1 MPRYIPWLL
10 RKSTLLLFLLL
21 MVAVAPSVLQFDSS
35 DTMAQ
40 SSPDMSH
47 ARVAIYDVQ
56 RNDNYSFTACTHMFR
71 WMNATVEHLNGTAI
85 QQGALRYFDLLVLP
99 AFAPSAYQRELTPLG
114 KERIRQF
121 LATGGSLFSVCH
133 GTVFVVTSLG
143 IIDATLHY
151 VGPSG
156 VQCHDHHTGELK
168 ITEMRVNQASAG
180 PDLSE
185 EPPSY
190 MVFTSGA
197 SYFEFHDNTNIIPIL
212 SYADTGLLGVIAFRY
227 GQGTV
232 LLSSPHPEF
241 EEGDDRDGLSQDHI
255 THWPTYQNL
264 QDPDSEWNLMY
275 KVSCWLVHSSPGVP
289 IELYTGLL
297 ALIGGS
303 FAVLFV
309 VLLVYDLRKR
319 KR

>member
-1 MPRYIPWLL
+1 
-10 RKSTLLLFLLL
+10 
-21 MVAVAPSVLQFDSS
+21 MVTVAPSVLQIESNN
-35 DTMAQ
+35 TTAQ
-40 SSPDMSH
+40 SSQDLSH
-47 ARVAIYDVQ
+47 ARIAIYDVQ
-56 RNDNYSFTACTHMFR
+56 RNDNYSFIACTHMFR
-71 WMNATVEHLNGTAI
+71 WLNATVEHLNGTAI

-156 VQCHDHHTGELK
+156 VQCHDHHTGELA
-168 ITEMRVNQASAG
+168 ITEMHVNQASTG

-185 EPPSY
+185 EPVSY

-197 SYFEFHDNTNIIPIL
+197 SYFEFHDTTEIIPIL
-212 SYADTGLLGVIAFRY
+212 SYADTELLGVIAFRY

-232 LLSSPHPEF
+232 LLSSPHTEF

-264 QDPDSEWNLMY
+264 QDPDSEWDLMY
-275 KVSCWLVHSSPGVP
+275 KVSCWLVQTSPGIA
-289 IELYTGLL
+289 IELYTGFL
-297 ALIGGS
+297 ALIGVS
-303 FAVLFV
+303 FTLSFV
-309 VLLVYDLRKR
+309 VLLVIEVCNRKR
-319 KR
+319 